1 MKDDE
6 KVEAKK
12 KAEGKNMENLPKN
25 ALKRTVLSLQKA
37 TGYVNGRQ

>member
-1 MKDDE
+1 MTK

-12 KAEGKNMENLPKN
+12 KAEGKNMGKTSPKN